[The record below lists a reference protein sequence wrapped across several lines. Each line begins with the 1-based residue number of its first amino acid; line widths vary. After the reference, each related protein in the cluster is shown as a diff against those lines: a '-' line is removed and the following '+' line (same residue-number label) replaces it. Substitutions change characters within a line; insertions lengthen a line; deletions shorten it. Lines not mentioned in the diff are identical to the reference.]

1 MLKNFK
7 AFFIL
12 HNNILFSIFLFLFGF
27 LMYLILLKY
36 YIPITENIVPW
47 GDPFTYEIG
56 YYNLL
61 NRIAEEGPNR
71 GIIDDIKFIIT
82 ANWYWLQKI
91 LLFIFSPILINEPY
105 SLCIINYFIYTV
117 ASILFYFLLIE
128 TSISNSAARF
138 ISIIFWLYPIN
149 FHFKEYSALPMMGL
163 DSTFLGSLYC
173 LVFSYLTFLIRPNSK
188 YYQISFSIFLCA
200 AIVGRG
206 NSITVIAL
214 MLFLPSLFFIYN
226 MFEKRDYSPIKN
238 FLIPSIFFIS
248 IISFYFY
255 WQLNPILNY
264 YSVFQG
270 FLTKDISLTLPYIKH
285 VPGIFFIYPDTSE
298 INLMVTTDYR
308 VLSASIVSHLVNI
321 ISLILVI
328 KSKNHNYKLLVYTG
342 LFIFYGTFLINLSLW
357 MNPHITIY
365 NAQLIWAPMR
375 IGFTLSLT
383 MILILTLNSFSFRV
397 NNLLF
402 IFLIL
407 TTFLMSNYIYKE
419 NMSEAFKNKSH
430 YTPNQIR
437 NIDKF
442 IKSNSRP
449 KSVLVL
455 WFGPN
460 LSPRI
465 LNYYSIKDKN
475 ELLDYYRGKYADDIW
490 NQSNTTEEFKKK
502 VKYEIN
508 SIFENVDLIVMN
520 ENSKNY
526 VGSYAW
532 VRFREYIT
540 EQIQNGKLND
550 YKIIGIVKSF
560 RGNLLIFKRSSED
573 LKNFEIEIEDGK
585 EYKIKP
591 INVKKI
597 F

>member
-1 MLKNFK
+1 
-7 AFFIL
+7 
-12 HNNILFSIFLFLFGF
+12 
-27 LMYLILLKY
+27 
-36 YIPITENIVPW
+36 
-47 GDPFTYEIG
+47 
-56 YYNLL
+56 
-61 NRIAEEGPNR
+61 
-71 GIIDDIKFIIT
+71 
-82 ANWYWLQKI
+82 
-91 LLFIFSPILINEPY
+91 
-105 SLCIINYFIYTV
+105 
-117 ASILFYFLLIE
+117 
-128 TSISNSAARF
+128 
-138 ISIIFWLYPIN
+138 
-149 FHFKEYSALPMMGL
+149 
-163 DSTFLGSLYC
+163 
-173 LVFSYLTFLIRPNSK
+173 
-188 YYQISFSIFLCA
+188 
-200 AIVGRG
+200 
-206 NSITVIAL
+206 
-214 MLFLPSLFFIYN
+214 
-226 MFEKRDYSPIKN
+226 
-238 FLIPSIFFIS
+238 
-248 IISFYFY
+248 
-255 WQLNPILNY
+255 
-264 YSVFQG
+264 
-270 FLTKDISLTLPYIKH
+270 
-285 VPGIFFIYPDTSE
+285 
-298 INLMVTTDYR
+298 
-308 VLSASIVSHLVNI
+308 
-321 ISLILVI
+321 
-328 KSKNHNYKLLVYTG
+328 
-342 LFIFYGTFLINLSLW
+342 
-357 MNPHITIY
+357 
-365 NAQLIWAPMR
+365 
-375 IGFTLSLT
+375 
-383 MILILTLNSFSFRV
+383 
-397 NNLLF
+397 
-402 IFLIL
+402 
-407 TTFLMSNYIYKE
+407 MSNYIYKE

-560 RGNLLIFKRSSED
+560 SGNLLIFKRSSED

>member
-12 HNNILFSIFLFLFGF
+12 RNNISFSIFLFLFGF
-27 LMYLILLKY
+27 LMYLTLLKY

-419 NMSEAFKNKSH
+419 NMSEAFRNKSH

-502 VKYEIN
+502 VKYEIK

-560 RGNLLIFKRSSED
+560 SGNLLIFKRSSED

>member
-560 RGNLLIFKRSSED
+560 SGNLLIFKRSSED

-591 INVKKI
+591 INIKKI

>member
-560 RGNLLIFKRSSED
+560 SGNLLIFKRSSED